1 MKVLIVHNTYQT
13 KGGEDSVVE
22 NEHRMLQSGENVE
35 VCIIDNDRI
44 SGFFSKVAAALG
56 VVFSFRQFFFWRRK
70 LINGGY
76 DIVHVHNYFP
86 IISPAIFWA
95 CKSASVPVVHTLHN
109 FRAIC
114 PTAILSVD
122 GNVCEESVRGHSF
135 WAVSKRV
142 YRGSFVGTLF
152 LVFMIE
158 VHKFIGTWRKCVD
171 GYIALTEFSRNKY
184 IEAGWPEDRI
194 YVKPNFVRSLESS
207 SSVRSEQPFAL
218 FVGRLS
224 EEKGIRFL
232 VDSFRGSGIK
242 LKVIGDG
249 PEADYVRANSTNGV
263 EYLGLKSPDEVAHYM
278 TQATCLVMAS
288 TWYEGFPMVIVEAFR
303 SRLPVV
309 VPRLGNMAAVVDD
322 DVSGLHYEPKNKA
335 DLLAKVMTLTASAS
349 LYQKLSDGAGSVFS
363 EKYTEAANLDML
375 LEIYKKCI
383 QAENTRR

>member
-22 NEHRMLQSGENVE
+22 NEHRMLQSSADVE
-35 VCIIDNDRI
+35 VCIVDNNTI
-44 SGFFSKVAAALG
+44 TGFFPKVAAALG

-70 LINGGY
+70 LLSGEY
-76 DIVHVHNYFP
+76 DVVHVHNYFP

-95 CKSASVPVVHTLHN
+95 CKSAAVPVVHTLHN

-122 GNVCEESVRGHSF
+122 GNVCEKSVLGSSF
-135 WAVSKRV
+135 WALSKRV

-152 LVFMIE
+152 LVLMIE
-158 VHKFIGTWRKCVD
+158 VHKCIGTWRKCID
-171 GYIALTEFSRNKY
+171 GYIALTDFSRKKY

-194 YVKPNFVRSLESS
+194 FVKPNFVRPLESCS
-207 SSVRSEQPFAL
+207 SGRNEQPFAL

-232 VDSFRGSGIK
+232 VDSFKGSGIN

-249 PEADYVRANSTNGV
+249 PEVEYVQANAADGV
-263 EYLGLKSPDEVAHYM
+263 EYLGLKSSGEVARYM
-278 TQATCLVMAS
+278 SKATCLVMAS

-322 DVSGLHYEPKNKA
+322 NITGLHYEPKDKV
-335 DLLAKVMTLTASAS
+335 DLLTKVKTITTSES
-349 LYQKLSDGAGSVFS
+349 LYQVLSDKAGSIYA
-363 EKYTEAANLDML
+363 EKYTEEANLDAL
-375 LEIYKKCI
+375 LAIYKKCI
-383 QAENTRR
+383 EVKSTRL